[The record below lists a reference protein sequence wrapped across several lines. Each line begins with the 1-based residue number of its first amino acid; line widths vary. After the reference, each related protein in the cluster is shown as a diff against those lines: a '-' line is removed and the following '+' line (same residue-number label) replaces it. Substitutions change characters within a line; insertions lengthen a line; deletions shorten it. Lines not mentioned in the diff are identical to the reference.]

1 MKAKPLVKYNVNAQ
15 KRSGYFAQIL
25 TSTVLEDIC
34 FKVTGCHDYQL
45 ETETESYNKG
55 RLVTIE
61 YKDILYYITLSEDNV
76 GGRNS
81 SVQSV
86 PSALNL
92 FYADDRAKKKL
103 CYYFIPYTGNYFT
116 EYHKFIFRL
125 LKTVG
130 VHFLNLPSNCSALYP
145 YSNINEIMSAREA
158 TQSQNKS
165 NNSSY
170 ITKFGSRIQI
180 FGKTFGASKYES
192 TLMALAAASIVKE
205 KVDFFNVAENGL
217 EILPESSRITLG
229 KFKNIELHSATQT
242 LDKNVSDSQSETV
255 PLRNGSY
262 LYNLLGKFGKKKCCM
277 CSCGISEI
285 IQGAHIWEVSSIS
298 KTSLSF
304 NEKFKHVNNEDNGLW
319 LCQNHHKLFDS
330 NIIILLK
337 NGKLCVRQ
345 DIGHENE
352 LFVQSITPNTQVED
366 RYLTKATVE
375 YIGKR
380 NTQISMD
387 EYRSIEDY
395 L

>member
-1 MKAKPLVKYNVNAQ
+1 MNTKPLIKYKVNAQ
-15 KRSGYFAQIL
+15 KRPGYFSKIL
-25 TSTVLEDIC
+25 TPDVLEDIC
-34 FKVTGCHDYQL
+34 YKTTGCREYCL
-45 ETETESYNKG
+45 EVESKNYNVG
-55 RLVTIE
+55 RLITIE
-61 YKDILYYITLSEDNV
+61 YKGVLYYVTLSEDKV
-76 GGRNS
+76 DGRNS

-92 FYADDRAKKKL
+92 FYADERIKKKL
-103 CYYFIPYTGNYFT
+103 CYYFIPYKGNYFT

-130 VHFLNLPSNCSALYP
+130 VKFLNLPNDCSAIYGYL
-145 YSNINEIMSAREA
+145 NINEIMSAREN
-158 TQSQNKS
+158 TQSQNES

-192 TLMALAAASIVKE
+192 TLMALAAASIE
-205 KVDFFNVAENGL
+205 KGKIDFFNVAENGL
-217 EILPESSRITLG
+217 KILPKKSLITLG

-242 LDKNVSDSQSETV
+242 LDKNVFGPQTETAA
-255 PLRNGSY
+255 LRNGSY
-262 LYNLLGKFGKKKCCM
+262 IYNLLGKFGRKKCCM
-277 CSCGISEI
+277 CSCEISEI

-304 NEKFKHVNNEDNGLW
+304 NEKFRHVNNKDNGLW

-345 DIGHENE
+345 DIGHDNE
-352 LFVQSITPNTQVED
+352 IFVQRITPNTRIDGQ
-366 RYLTKATVE
+366 YLTKAMVE

-380 NTQISMD
+380 NIQISMD
-387 EYRSIEDY
+387 EYRNIEDY
-395 L
+395 